1 MKTFKEH
8 EDIIKE
14 GQLDINFGKLGRREK
29 EKFLDVINGL
39 NVKRK
44 FKIKSITSPSLGKS
58 VTVRAYYLDLDDL
71 RDYLKDKGYKW
82 KDGKMWAGKP
92 MGITMEGKSIAEG
105 TMKLGIFDKDL
116 KKRKDAARRLVMFLR
131 KKKNTKIGPIDDKQD
146 GSNKVIDAYM
156 SELMK
161 YIFDD
166 EMLDNLYP
174 NNKNANV
181 RANDVVV
188 KRLKKM
194 GVKVK

>member
-14 GQLDINFGKLGRREK
+14 GQLDIDFGKLGRREK

-166 EMLDNLYP
+166 EMLDKLYP

-181 RANDVVV
+181 RANS
-188 KRLKKM
+188 
-194 GVKVK
+194 

>member
-14 GQLDINFGKLGRREK
+14 GQLDIDFGKLGRREK

>member
-1 MKTFKEH
+1 
-8 EDIIKE
+8 
-14 GQLDINFGKLGRREK
+14 
-29 EKFLDVINGL
+29 
-39 NVKRK
+39 
-44 FKIKSITSPSLGKS
+44 
-58 VTVRAYYLDLDDL
+58 
-71 RDYLKDKGYKW
+71 
-82 KDGKMWAGKP
+82 MWAGKP

-131 KKKNTKIGPIDDKQD
+131 KKKNTKIGAIDDKQD